1 MRKFMF
7 LAVALLGLVACSDDI
22 VSVEEPITIDPL
34 EVVLT
39 PAIGFSTTIQS
50 ADTSRLS
57 VSLRGGPLEFTPTW
71 RCTSSNG
78 AVAVAVDNQL
88 GCLVTGVAEGT
99 SNISAIVTRGIYT
112 STANIAVRV
121 IPNPNFIPV
130 PARVNVV
137 VPTSG
142 FVRDTLRASAV
153 PLTTAGDTIRELAVT
168 WASSNT
174 AVATV
179 SPLGDVTLVSGGTAT
194 ISATVAGVTGSTIV
208 TSNLVPVQSV
218 ALSQTGEL
226 YVGRTATA
234 TPVIT
239 GTDGTTLP
247 LTQRIVVWRSSNPA
261 IATIDGRGVITGVSV
276 GTTRILLAVD
286 GELAS
291 LDVAVT
297 RVAVDSVAVKVKL
310 EPGEVAAD
318 TTTIT
323 LGGVRQFVATAFD
336 ANGDVI
342 SNTSLD
348 GRTFEWSTIRI
359 DNNNQTTR
367 LVTSTDGFVTATA
380 LGLARVRARI
390 EGVTGLAVVEVV
402 QP

>member
-7 LAVALLGLVACSDDI
+7 LAVALLGLTACSEDI
-22 VSVEEPITIDPL
+22 VSVEPITIDPL
-34 EVVLT
+34 EVVLA
-39 PAIGFSTTIQS
+39 PAVGSSTTIQS
-50 ADTSRLS
+50 GNTSQLS

-71 RCTSSNG
+71 RCTSSNE

-88 GCLVTGVAEGT
+88 GCRVTGIAEGT
-99 SNISAIVTRGIYT
+99 SNISAVVSRGSYT
-112 STANIAVRV
+112 SIANIAVRV
-121 IPNPNFIPV
+121 NPNPNFIPV

-153 PLTTAGDTIRELAVT
+153 PLTSAGDTIRGLAVT

-179 SPLGDVTLVSGGTAT
+179 SPLGAVTLVSAGTAT

-218 ALSQTGEL
+218 ALSQTGDL

-234 TPVIT
+234 TPLVT
-239 GTDGTTLP
+239 GTNGTTLP
-247 LTQRIVVWRSSNPA
+247 LTQRSVVWRSSTPSV
-261 IATIDGRGVITGVSV
+261 ATVDSRGIITGVSV
-276 GTTRILLAVD
+276 GTARILLTVD
-286 GELAS
+286 GEPAS
-291 LDVAVT
+291 LDVVVT
-297 RVAVDSVAVKVKL
+297 RVAVDSVVVT
-310 EPGEVAAD
+310 PD
-318 TTTIT
+318 STTIT
-323 LGGVRQFVATAFD
+323 LGGTRQFAATAFD
-336 ANGDVI
+336 VNGDVI

-367 LVTSTDGFVTATA
+367 LVTSTDGLVTATA